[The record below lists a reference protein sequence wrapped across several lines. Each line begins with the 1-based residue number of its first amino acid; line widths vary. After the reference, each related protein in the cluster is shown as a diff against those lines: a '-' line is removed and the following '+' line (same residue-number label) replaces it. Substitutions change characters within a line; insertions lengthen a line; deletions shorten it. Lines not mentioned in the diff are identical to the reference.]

1 MEEIE
6 IVWKA
11 ILAFLKKDN
20 PTMFSIILTILG
32 IAITIFTVVYSFME
46 STFQKL
52 ITLENE
58 NKNATEDDP
67 IRSSSL
73 KFSKRYFNVLK
84 GFNSQ
89 LKHLIYFNIFL
100 LLLYGVATICTKTEW
115 LQLIYNILSFIFVF
129 LCAFVLIRY
138 IYAYNK
144 RYKI

>member
-1 MEEIE
+1 ME
-6 IVWKA
+6 
-11 ILAFLKKDN
+11 
-20 PTMFSIILTILG
+20 
-32 IAITIFTVVYSFME
+32 
-46 STFQKL
+46 
-52 ITLENE
+52 
-58 NKNATEDDP
+58 
-67 IRSSSL
+67 
-73 KFSKRYFNVLK
+73 LK

>member
-1 MEEIE
+1 
-6 IVWKA
+6 
-11 ILAFLKKDN
+11 
-20 PTMFSIILTILG
+20 
-32 IAITIFTVVYSFME
+32 ME
-46 STFQKL
+46 STFQKV

>member
-46 STFQKL
+46 STFQKV

-73 KFSKRYFNVLK
+73 KS
-84 GFNSQ
+84 
-89 LKHLIYFNIFL
+89 
-100 LLLYGVATICTKTEW
+100 
-115 LQLIYNILSFIFVF
+115 IL
-129 LCAFVLIRY
+129 R
-138 IYAYNK
+138 
-144 RYKI
+144 

>member
-46 STFQKL
+46 STFQKV

-67 IRSSSL
+67 IRSESV
-73 KFSKRYFNVLK
+73 N
-84 GFNSQ
+84 
-89 LKHLIYFNIFL
+89 
-100 LLLYGVATICTKTEW
+100 
-115 LQLIYNILSFIFVF
+115 
-129 LCAFVLIRY
+129 
-138 IYAYNK
+138 
-144 RYKI
+144 

>member
-46 STFQKL
+46 STFQKV

-67 IRSSSL
+67 IR
-73 KFSKRYFNVLK
+73 R
-84 GFNSQ
+84 
-89 LKHLIYFNIFL
+89 
-100 LLLYGVATICTKTEW
+100 GV
-115 LQLIYNILSFIFVF
+115 
-129 LCAFVLIRY
+129 
-138 IYAYNK
+138 
-144 RYKI
+144 

>member
-46 STFQKL
+46 STFQKV

-67 IRSSSL
+67 IRSS
-73 KFSKRYFNVLK
+73 RV
-84 GFNSQ
+84 
-89 LKHLIYFNIFL
+89 
-100 LLLYGVATICTKTEW
+100 
-115 LQLIYNILSFIFVF
+115 
-129 LCAFVLIRY
+129 
-138 IYAYNK
+138 
-144 RYKI
+144 

>member
-6 IVWKA
+6 FIWGH

-46 STFQKL
+46 STFQKV

-89 LKHLIYFNIFL
+89 LKHLIYFNLFL

-129 LCAFVLIRY
+129 LCVFVLIRY